1 VSSVTLKEV
10 RTWEFELMEALRDA
24 RHYIDWGTGSV
35 MDDEDPPPMLKF
47 KMEAHGAITGAEE
60 LYALHEARSRRVAL
74 ASAESPAWTVD
85 QLAAGCCSGVNGG
98 GTVRCPTGRA
108 SSSARRRARVVA
120 QYFGASSR

>member
-1 VSSVTLKEV
+1 MPLLDVVLAAMLAWVPPLEHQHLEPLAVTEV
-10 RTWEFELMEALRDA
+10 RYESIA
-24 RHYIDWGTGSV
+24 RT
-35 MDDEDPPPMLKF
+35 M
-47 KMEAHGAITGAEE
+47 
-60 LYALHEARSRRVAL
+60 YALHEARCRRVAL